1 MALKQ
6 RLLQKQVQKMIM
18 SMKMQQSM
26 QILQLPIVEINQLIA
41 EELATNPVLEDVSVS
56 TSEEAAGADAVNQE
70 VPPVNETSAPD
81 NSLNN
86 MPRIRD
92 EKDIKLEAGW
102 LDNDNVWFSDFF
114 DKSKVVESIEKHNF
128 METLITK
135 SSTLQEDLLRQYRLS
150 NINSDDIEIAEQII
164 GNIAE
169 NGYLAASIEEIAH
182 STGFS
187 EELVGR
193 VLEKVQ
199 SLDPAGVAARDFK
212 ECLLLQLKRRGKE
225 NSPEAIIIKNFLN
238 ELAAKKY
245 NLISKELKV
254 SLAQVKKYVLNIS
267 SLDPKPFRNY
277 AAGALRIVPD
287 VILEKTPSGYEI
299 IINAKNLPQ
308 LSISQIYK
316 KIHKDKNCPEQA
328 MRFIKEKLQNAQ
340 NLISGLSQR
349 NQTLERV
356 TKCIISYQGEF
367 IEKGIFNLKPLT
379 LKQVAEKLEVHP
391 STISRTVA
399 NKYIQTPYGTFALKN
414 FFSQAIV
421 SESGT
426 LSNQNI
432 KAMLEELI
440 KTEQGDNPYSDQE
453 IEKILKSKDMNISR
467 RTVTKYRNSLKI
479 PPAHLRRK

>member
-1 MALKQ
+1 MAFKQ

-41 EELATNPVLEDVSVS
+41 EELATNPVLEDTSVS
-56 TSEEAAGADAVNQE
+56 TSEEAAPADTLNPEEFPSTETPAV
-70 VPPVNETSAPD
+70 D
-81 NSLNN
+81 NSLND

-92 EKDIKLEAGW
+92 EKDIKLEADW

-114 DKSKVVESIEKHNF
+114 DKSKLTDSIEKHNF

-135 SSTLQEDLLRQYRLS
+135 SSTLPEELLQQYRLAY
-150 NINSDDIEIAEQII
+150 INSEDLEIAEQII

-169 NGYLAASIEEIAH
+169 NGYLRASIEEIAQ

-187 EELVGR
+187 LELVQS

-199 SLDPAGVAARDFK
+199 SLDPAGIAARDLK
-212 ECLLLQLKRRGKE
+212 ECLILQLKRLGKE
-225 NSPEAIIIKNFLN
+225 NSTETAIVKNFLN

-245 NLISKELKV
+245 NLISKGLKI
-254 SLAQVKKYVLNIS
+254 SLAQVKKYALNIS
-267 SLDPKPFRNY
+267 KLDPKPCRNY
-277 AAGALRIVPD
+277 AVGALRIVPD
-287 VILEKTPSGYEI
+287 VILEKTPSGYEV
-299 IINAKNLPQ
+299 IINAKSLPQ
-308 LSISQIYK
+308 LSISQMYK
-316 KIHKDKNCPEQA
+316 KILKDKNCPEEA
-328 MRFIKEKLQNAQ
+328 MRFIKDKLKNAQ

-356 TKCIISYQGEF
+356 TKCIVAYQGDF
-367 IEKGIFNLKPLT
+367 IEKGVFNLKPLT
-379 LKQVAEKLEVHP
+379 LKEVADKLEVHP

-399 NKYIQTPYGTFALKN
+399 NKYIQTPYGTYALKI
-414 FFSQAIV
+414 FFSQAIT
-421 SESGT
+421 SESGM

-432 KAMLEELI
+432 KAALEELI
-440 KTEQGDNPYSDQE
+440 KTEPEDKPYSDQAL
-453 IEKILKSKDMNISR
+453 EKTLKLKGMNISR
-467 RTVTKYRNSLKI
+467 RTVTKYRNSMKI

>member
-1 MALKQ
+1 MAFKQ

-41 EELATNPVLEDVSVS
+41 EEMAINPVLEDAAVS
-56 TSEEAAGADAVNQE
+56 TSKEATDSEAIRSEETQGAETQAV
-70 VPPVNETSAPD
+70 D
-81 NSLNN
+81 DSLND

-92 EKDIKLEAGW
+92 EKDIKIETEW

-114 DKSKVVESIEKHNF
+114 DKSKVSNSIEKHNF
-128 METLITK
+128 QETLITK
-135 SSTLQEDLLRQYRLS
+135 SSTLPEKLIRQYRLAH
-150 NINSDDIEIAEQII
+150 IDSDDIEVAEQII

-169 NGYLAASIEEIAH
+169 NGYLTASIDEIVA
-182 STGFS
+182 SNGFS
-187 EELVGR
+187 AELVQR

-199 SLDPAGVAARDFK
+199 SLEPAGIAARDLK
-212 ECLLLQLKRRGKE
+212 ECLILQLKRLGKE
-225 NSPEAIIIKNFLN
+225 DSNEAIIIKNFLN

-245 NLISKELKV
+245 SLISKELKL
-254 SLAQVKKYVLNIS
+254 SLTQVKKYALNIS
-267 SLDPKPFRNY
+267 NLDPKPCRNY
-277 AAGALRIVPD
+277 AAGALCIVPD
-287 VILEKTPSGYEI
+287 VILEKTPNSYEI

-308 LSISQIYK
+308 LSISQVYK
-316 KIHKDKNCPEQA
+316 KILKDKNCPEEA
-328 MRFIKEKLQNAQ
+328 MKFIKEKLKNAES
-340 NLISGLSQR
+340 LISGLSQR

-367 IEKGIFNLKPLT
+367 IEKGIFDLKPLT
-379 LKQVAEKLEVHP
+379 LKEVAEKLEVHP

-421 SESGT
+421 SLSGT
-426 LSNQNI
+426 LSNQKI
-432 KAMLEELI
+432 KATLEELI
-440 KTEQGDNPYSDQE
+440 KTEQGDKPYSDQQ
-453 IEKILKSKDMNISR
+453 IENILKSKDMNISR
-467 RTVTKYRNSLKI
+467 RTVTKYRNALKI

>member
-1 MALKQ
+1 
-6 RLLQKQVQKMIM
+6 
-18 SMKMQQSM
+18 
-26 QILQLPIVEINQLIA
+26 
-41 EELATNPVLEDVSVS
+41 D
-56 TSEEAAGADAVNQE
+56 
-70 VPPVNETSAPD
+70 
-81 NSLNN
+81 SLND

-92 EKDIKLEAGW
+92 EKDIKMETDW

-114 DKSKVVESIEKHNF
+114 DKSKVTDSIEKHNF
-128 METLITK
+128 QETLITK
-135 SSTLQEDLLRQYRLS
+135 SSTLQEELMRQYRLA
-150 NINSDDIEIAEQII
+150 NINSEDLDVAEQII

-169 NGYLAASIEEIAH
+169 NGYLAASIEEIAQ
-182 STGFS
+182 STGFTQ
-187 EELVGR
+187 ELIQS

-199 SLDPAGVAARDFK
+199 SLEPAGVAARDLN

-225 NSPEAIIIKNFLN
+225 NSTEAIIIKNFLN

-245 NLISKELKV
+245 NLISKELKI

-267 SLDPKPFRNY
+267 NLDPKPCRNY
-277 AAGALRIVPD
+277 ATGALRIVPD
-287 VILEKTPSGYEI
+287 VILEKTPTGYEI

-308 LSISQIYK
+308 LSISQVYK
-316 KIHKDKNCPEQA
+316 KILKDKNCPEEA
-328 MRFIKEKLQNAQ
+328 MKFIKEKLKNAQ

-379 LKQVAEKLEVHP
+379 LKEVAKKLQVHP

-426 LSNQNI
+426 LSNQKI
-432 KAMLEELI
+432 KATLEELI
-440 KTEQGDNPYSDQE
+440 KTEPQDKPYSDQE
-453 IEKILKSKDMNISR
+453 IEKILRSKSMNISR
-467 RTVTKYRNSLKI
+467 RTVTKYRNALKI
-479 PPAHLRRK
+479 SPAHLRRK